1 VQNIHSKTK
10 KKKKKRKKKNNNN
23 IKTKKKKNKKK
34 TTKKKAKKKKE
45 KDQAGEKL
53 EAAICTTA
61 TSMLQGDG
69 DRQFSCTEDS
79 QAVGSSYSSFLYDKD

>member
-10 KKKKKRKKKNNNN
+10 KKKKKK
-23 IKTKKKKNKKK
+23 KTKKKKTKKKNNKKK
-34 TTKKKAKKKKE
+34 TKKKKAKKRK

-79 QAVGSSYSSFLYDKD
+79 QTVGSSHSSFL